1 MAKQTIEERLAAIE
15 DQLQKKYVQMLFEH
29 DRVIRSHAIYEAT
42 AIESL
47 IENIVAWHFCS
58 EAEKHLL
65 FTGLMFVTAE
75 VAFSKKIQILMKILQ
90 DSYADILNDIP
101 GLENDLDSLRR
112 FRNKF
117 AHNELILDDEKLKAM
132 KDGIWL
138 RSINRDGKLVEEF
151 ISREDTDKRIRAA
164 QRLRWY
170 VFYIW
175 LEVEHRVKGEQPN
188 QLQGFLKAIKSG
200 ALDNIGEPE
209 RGQKAKEA
217 SVAAQPQ
224 PAEPQT

>member
-1 MAKQTIEERLAAIE
+1 MGEQTIEERLAAIE
-15 DQLQKKYVQMLFEH
+15 DKLQKKYVQMLFEH

-58 EAEKHLL
+58 DAEKHLL

-75 VAFSKKIQILMKILQ
+75 VTFSKKIQILMKVLQ
-90 DSYADILNDIP
+90 DSDADILDDLP

-117 AHNELILDDEKLKAM
+117 AHNELILDEEKLKVM

-138 RSINRDGKLVEEF
+138 RSINRDGSSSKN
-151 ISREDTDKRIRAA
+151 S
-164 QRLRWY
+164 Y
-170 VFYIW
+170 
-175 LEVEHRVKGEQPN
+175 
-188 QLQGFLKAIKSG
+188 QGKTLINELKPPK
-200 ALDNIGEPE
+200 D
-209 RGQKAKEA
+209 
-217 SVAAQPQ
+217 
-224 PAEPQT
+224 